1 MKPVL
6 LLIPGMLNTNA
17 VWRPVEAL
25 LADRFEVR
33 IADVRTQ
40 ESIAAMARDAWARV
54 ADVPAH
60 VPLVL
65 CGFSMGGYTAIE
77 MVAGKGPRPIDALA
91 LVDTSARPESP
102 EGAAVRLKTI
112 AAIER
117 DFDKVVAGIAQFG
130 VDPSRHG
137 DEGWMRAMRA
147 LLHEVGPN
155 VAVRQ
160 NRAITTRGD
169 HRAVLAALR
178 MPTLVLCGRSDRI
191 TPPEHSQELAA
202 LIPSA
207 RLEWIEQAGHMTPI
221 EQSARIAASIAALAE
236 QLQGDKTP

>member
-6 LLIPGMLNTNA
+6 LLIPGMLNTAA
-17 VWRPVEAL
+17 VWRPVAAL
-25 LADRFEVR
+25 LEDRFEVC
-33 IADVRTQ
+33 IADVQTQ
-40 ESIAAMARDAWARV
+40 DSIAAMARDAWTRV

-65 CGFSMGGYTAIE
+65 CGFSMGGYTVIE
-77 MVAGKGPRPIDALA
+77 MVAGKGPRPVDALA
-91 LVDTSARPESP
+91 LVDTSARPESA
-102 EGAAVRLKTI
+102 EGAAVRQKTI

-117 DFDKVVAGIAQFG
+117 DFGKVVAGIAQFG
-130 VDPSRHG
+130 VDPSRYA
-137 DEGWMRAMRA
+137 DEGWMGAMRA
-147 LLHEVGPN
+147 LLREVGPDT
-155 VAVRQ
+155 AIRQ

-178 MPTLVLCGRSDRI
+178 IPTLVLCGLADRI

-207 RLEWIEQAGHMTPI
+207 QLEWVEQAGHMTPI
-221 EQSARIAASIAALAE
+221 EQPARVAALVVA
-236 QLQGDKTP
+236 LADRMQGDKAP